1 MRRTLLLFLVTTALV
16 GSHRSV
22 AQTVLRASLFGS
34 GSARLMSANH
44 ILFSTLGQPIAGF
57 SDVLRSG
64 FWYVAGPAA
73 IVVDVENDA
82 GASLPDQ
89 FQLRQ
94 NYPNPFN
101 PSTTIAYDLPELSS
115 VRIEIFDVL
124 GRLVGELV
132 HAEQEAGNY
141 SVVWDGRNA
150 DGQLVSTGL
159 YIYRLVTPSVSRTRA
174 MLLVK

>member
-1 MRRTLLLFLVTTALV
+1 M
-16 GSHRSV
+16 
-22 AQTVLRASLFGS
+22 
-34 GSARLMSANH
+34 
-44 ILFSTLGQPIAGF
+44 
-57 SDVLRSG
+57 G
-64 FWYVAGPAA
+64 FWYVPGPPS
-73 IVVDVENDA
+73 ICVDVEDHP
-82 GASLPDQ
+82 GLSLPASSH
-89 FQLRQ
+89 LRQ

-132 HAEQEAGNY
+132 HAEQESGNY